1 MKKKLLVLAVGATIT
16 VVPML
21 IAQADVKIYGNAQV
35 ELAQRKNKLVTVG
48 DDTAQFANDN
58 GRGTWG
64 IEATEDMGGGLTG
77 LAKFEFQVDTAGGA
91 DKADSQKDREM
102 YVGLRGGFGT
112 LRLGRVNSPYKLTGV
127 ALDPFVATNLEARS
141 NGGMSSGCA
150 AGTLSGCATAYGNP
164 GGAVLY
170 GQGSGYVSNGIVYN
184 MPKMAGVGFD
194 VYYSNDE
201 QDNTNAWLSAAV
213 TWAGGPV
220 SVFVV
225 HNKQNQTSFTAG
237 LFKDSVAD
245 KVGGQVK
252 LGGGGMSH
260 TISGQYE
267 EIDKDT
273 GLPGAEVK
281 VTFLGYQLGIGNTIG
296 VAQLG
301 RTKQDTAPFGTVTKY
316 LAVGGIYN
324 FTKTF
329 RAFGGLRTTKTEA
342 ATTTL
347 DERILSAG
355 LRKDF

>member
-35 ELAQRKNKLVTVG
+35 ELAQKKNKLAAAGT
-48 DDTAQFANDN
+48 DDTAQYANDN

-64 IEATEDMGGGLTG
+64 IDATEDMGGGLTG
-77 LAKFEFQVDTAGGA
+77 LAKFEFQVNTAGGA
-91 DKADSQKDREM
+91 DKASSQADREM

-127 ALDPFVATNLEARS
+127 ALDPFVATNLEARN
-141 NGGMSSGCA
+141 NGGMSS
-150 AGTLSGCATAYGNP
+150 SGNP
-164 GGAVLY
+164 GGAALY
-170 GQGSGYVSNGIVYN
+170 GHGSGYVSNGIIYN

-201 QDNTNAWLSAAV
+201 VDNTNAWLSAAV

-225 HNKQNQTSFTAG
+225 HNKQANTSFTVG
-237 LFKDSVAD
+237 TFRDTTED

-252 LGGGGMSH
+252 IGGGGMSH
-260 TISGQYE
+260 TISAQYE
-267 EIDKDT
+267 KMDKDT
-273 GLPGAEVK
+273 DTPGAEVK
-281 VTFLGYQLGIGNTIG
+281 VYFLGYQLGIGNTTG
-296 VAQLG
+296 VVQLG
-301 RTKQDTAPFGTVTKY
+301 RTKQDTAVETETKY

-329 RAFGGLRTTKTEA
+329 RAFGGIRTTKTAA

-347 DERILSAG
+347 DERVLSAG